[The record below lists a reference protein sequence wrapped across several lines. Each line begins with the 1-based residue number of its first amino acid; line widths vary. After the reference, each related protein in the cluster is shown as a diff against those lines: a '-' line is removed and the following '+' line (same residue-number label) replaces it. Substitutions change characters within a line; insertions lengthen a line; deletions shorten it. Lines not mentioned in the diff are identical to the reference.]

1 MASGARRLSGSRR
14 PARPERTDAGAR
26 VGETEFKRWNR
37 ATRARKLRVMDFLA
51 EEKSMKMRIMGGET
65 KQEKGSSNFLLG
77 SLSKQHENSCK
88 TYKSI
93 QGENPEHETALSKPT
108 FSSKKA

>member
-1 MASGARRLSGSRR
+1 MGTASSSGSGSTITASGNQ
-14 PARPERTDAGAR
+14 TTAGTITFSASCR
-26 VGETEFKRWNR
+26 GESAS
-37 ATRARKLRVMDFLA
+37 ATVDVI
-51 EEKSMKMRIMGGET
+51 EVKSIIPKNGNT
-65 KQEKGSSNFLLG
+65 GSSNFLLG